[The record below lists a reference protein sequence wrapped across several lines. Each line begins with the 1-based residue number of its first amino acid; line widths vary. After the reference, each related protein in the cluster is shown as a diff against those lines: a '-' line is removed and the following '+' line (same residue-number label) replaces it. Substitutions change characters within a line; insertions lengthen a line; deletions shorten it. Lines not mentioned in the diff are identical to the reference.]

1 MGATKQRQNTGLG
14 WALATSLW
22 ERRWLPARTRL
33 GRQGHREDEAGRG
46 GGVRSRLGWGQS
58 CRRGLSSDPAEL
70 EIHLES
76 GKRPQGV
83 RATVRGAGI
92 VSWAA
97 VTKDHRS
104 GGLNN
109 RNISS
114 FVLGITRTESMSLG

>member
-104 GGLNN
+104 GGL
-109 RNISS
+109 
-114 FVLGITRTESMSLG
+114 